1 MGELAPS
8 LNIQYAIPMNI
19 PRSSSL
25 RAGYTLMEMMLVLF
39 IIALILGGG
48 VYLMQNVGQD
58 AEISKA
64 HADIKAW
71 EVNLIRYKTRN
82 MFVPTQAQGLDAM
95 VTMPNSDPLPKGGWS
110 QLAKPE
116 ALMDPWGHKYQ
127 YRNPGTHNPS
137 SYDIYSLGPDGQ
149 EGTPDDIGNW

>member
-1 MGELAPS
+1 MKISVSPFGG
-8 LNIQYAIPMNI
+8 
-19 PRSSSL
+19 RS
-25 RAGYTLMEMMLVLF
+25 GFTLMEMMLVLF

-64 HADIKAW
+64 KSDVKTW
-71 EVNLIRYKTRN
+71 ETNMIRYKTRN
-82 MFVPTQAQGLDAM
+82 MFVPTQSQGLDAM
-95 VTMPNSDPLPKGGWS
+95 VTEPNGEPKPKVWT

-127 YRNPGTHNPS
+127 YRNPGKHNTG

-149 EGTPDDIGNW
+149 EGTADDIGNW

>member
-1 MGELAPS
+1 
-8 LNIQYAIPMNI
+8 MNF
-19 PRSSSL
+19 PRTFSR

-48 VYLMQNVGQD
+48 VYLMKNVGQD

-64 HADIKAW
+64 KADIEAW
-71 EVNLIRYKTRN
+71 EVNLVRWKTRYLYL
-82 MFVPTQAQGLDAM
+82 PTQQQGLDAM
-95 VTMPNSDPLPKGGWS
+95 VTMPAGDAQPKGGWT

-116 ALMDPWGHKYQ
+116 ALKDPWGHNYQ
-127 YRNPGTHNPS
+127 YRNPGTHNANG
-137 SYDIYSLGPDGQ
+137 YDIYSFGPDGI

>member
-1 MGELAPS
+1 MGS
-8 LNIQYAIPMNI
+8 
-19 PRSSSL
+19 RS
-25 RAGYTLMEMMLVLF
+25 GFTLMEMMLVLF

-64 HADIKAW
+64 KGDIKIW
-71 EVNLIRYKTRN
+71 ETNIVRYKTGN
-82 MFVPTQAQGLDAM
+82 MLAPTQQQGLEAM
-95 VTMPNSDPLPKGGWS
+95 VSEPSGDPKPKMWR

-127 YRNPGTHNPS
+127 YRNPGKHNTG
-137 SYDIYSLGPDGQ
+137 SYDIYSFGPDGL
-149 EGTPDDIGNW
+149 EGTKDDIGNW